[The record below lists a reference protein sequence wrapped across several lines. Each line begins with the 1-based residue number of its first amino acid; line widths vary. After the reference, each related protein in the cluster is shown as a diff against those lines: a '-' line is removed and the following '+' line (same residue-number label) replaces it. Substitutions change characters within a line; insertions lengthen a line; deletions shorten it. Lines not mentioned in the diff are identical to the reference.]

1 MIPAQLTM
9 MNPYGQAIINR
20 TEYLQNSTEV
30 TMPQHARALAGAAC
44 ALALGAAMFAPA
56 AFADDAEGNG
66 AATSRNA
73 IFAAANSIRGEL
85 GPALSTYDQAK
96 KTLEALEATD
106 IVTARV
112 QGLQDVMYDG
122 TEKRPTVTLRIDS
135 IKDGKKTEASLR
147 EGVDFN
153 VQFDG
158 DLVNPGTVHATI
170 TGAGDYTGTVETS
183 FVILP
188 ADLANATVDMIPD
201 HVRTGYPIEPDPV
214 VKLDGRTLVKGVD
227 YEVSYSENV
236 NEGTAT
242 LMVKGIGN
250 CAGDT
255 HATFQIIAN
264 PKEGK
269 IGYRAVFPYVAAAAL
284 TCFAAFAA
292 LAGAVVHKLRKA
304 KRQKANKP

>member
-1 MIPAQLTM
+1 
-9 MNPYGQAIINR
+9 
-20 TEYLQNSTEV
+20 
-30 TMPQHARALAGAAC
+30 MPQPARALAGAAC
-44 ALALGAAMFAPA
+44 ALVLSTTMFTPA
-56 AFADDAEGNG
+56 AFADDAEGDG
-66 AATSRNA
+66 ATTSRNA
-73 IFAAANSIRGEL
+73 ISAAADSIRGEL

-96 KTLEALEATD
+96 KTLEVLEATD
-106 IVTARV
+106 IATARV
-112 QGLQDVMYDG
+112 QGLQDMMYDG

-135 IKDGKKTEASLR
+135 VKDGKKTETSLR

-153 VQFDG
+153 VRFDG
-158 DLVNPGTVHATI
+158 DLVNPGTVHVTI

-188 ADLANATVDMIPD
+188 ADLANAAIDMIPD
-201 HVRTGYPIEPDPV
+201 HVRTSYPIEPDPV
-214 VKLDGRTLVKGVD
+214 VKLDGRTLVKGID

-284 TCFAAFAA
+284 ACFAAFVV
-292 LAGAVVHKLRKA
+292 LAGALIHKRRKA
-304 KRQKANKP
+304 KRLQAK

>member
-1 MIPAQLTM
+1 
-9 MNPYGQAIINR
+9 
-20 TEYLQNSTEV
+20 
-30 TMPQHARALAGAAC
+30 MPQHARALAGAAC
-44 ALALGAAMFAPA
+44 ALALGAVMFAPA
-56 AFADDAEGNG
+56 AFADDAEGDG

-73 IFAAANSIRGEL
+73 IFAAADSIRGEL

-106 IVTARV
+106 IATARV

-135 IKDGKKTEASLR
+135 IKDGKKTEVSLR

-170 TGAGDYTGTVETS
+170 TGADDYTGTVETS

-188 ADLANATVDMIPD
+188 ADLANATIDMIPD
-201 HVRTGYPIEPDPV
+201 HARTGYPIEPDPV
-214 VKLDGRTLVKGVD
+214 VKLDGRTLVEGVD

-284 TCFAAFAA
+284 TCFAAIAV

-304 KRQKANKP
+304 KRAKGE

>member
-1 MIPAQLTM
+1 
-9 MNPYGQAIINR
+9 
-20 TEYLQNSTEV
+20 
-30 TMPQHARALAGAAC
+30 MPQHARTLAGAAC
-44 ALALGAAMFAPA
+44 ALALSASMFAPA
-56 AFADDAEGNG
+56 AFADDAEGDG
-66 AATSRNA
+66 TATSRNA
-73 IFAAANSIRGEL
+73 IFAAADSIRGEL

-106 IVTARV
+106 IATARV

-135 IKDGKKTEASLR
+135 IKDGKKTEVSLR

-153 VQFDG
+153 VRFDG
-158 DLVNPGTVHATI
+158 DLVNPGTVHVTI
-170 TGAGDYTGTVETS
+170 TGADDYTGTVETS

-201 HVRTGYPIEPDPV
+201 HVRTGYHIEPDPI

-284 TCFAAFAA
+284 ACFAAFVV

-304 KRQKANKP
+304 KRAKGE

>member
-1 MIPAQLTM
+1 
-9 MNPYGQAIINR
+9 
-20 TEYLQNSTEV
+20 
-30 TMPQHARALAGAAC
+30 MPQPARALAGAAC
-44 ALALGAAMFAPA
+44 ALVLSTTMFTPA
-56 AFADDAEGNG
+56 AFADDAKGDG
-66 AATSRNA
+66 ATTSRNA
-73 IFAAANSIRGEL
+73 ISAAADSIRGEL

-106 IVTARV
+106 IATARV
-112 QGLQDVMYDG
+112 QGLQDMMYDG

-135 IKDGKKTEASLR
+135 VKDGKKTETSLR

-158 DLVNPGTVHATI
+158 DLVNPGTVHVTI
-170 TGAGDYTGTVETS
+170 TGAGDYTGIVETG

-188 ADLANATVDMIPD
+188 ADLANATIDMIPD
-201 HVRTGYPIEPDPV
+201 HVRTSYPIEPDPV

-250 CAGDT
+250 CAGDA

-284 TCFAAFAA
+284 ACFAAFVV
-292 LAGAVVHKLRKA
+292 LAGALIHKRRKA
-304 KRQKANKP
+304 KRLQAK

>member
-1 MIPAQLTM
+1 
-9 MNPYGQAIINR
+9 
-20 TEYLQNSTEV
+20 
-30 TMPQHARALAGAAC
+30 MPQPARALAGAAC
-44 ALALGAAMFAPA
+44 ALVLSTTMFTPA
-56 AFADDAEGNG
+56 AFADDAKGDD
-66 AATSRNA
+66 ATTSRNA
-73 IFAAANSIRGEL
+73 ISAAADSIRGEL

-106 IVTARV
+106 IATARV
-112 QGLQDVMYDG
+112 QGLQDMMYDG

-135 IKDGKKTEASLR
+135 VKDGKKTETSLR

-158 DLVNPGTVHATI
+158 DLVNPGTVHVTI
-170 TGAGDYTGTVETS
+170 TGAGDYTGIVETG

-188 ADLANATVDMIPD
+188 ADLANATIDMIPD
-201 HVRTGYPIEPDPV
+201 HVRTSYPIEPDPV
-214 VKLDGRTLVKGVD
+214 VKLDGCTLVKGVD

-250 CAGDT
+250 CAGDA

-284 TCFAAFAA
+284 ACFAAFVV
-292 LAGAVVHKLRKA
+292 LAGALIHKRRKA
-304 KRQKANKP
+304 KRLQAK

>member
-1 MIPAQLTM
+1 
-9 MNPYGQAIINR
+9 
-20 TEYLQNSTEV
+20 
-30 TMPQHARALAGAAC
+30 MPQPARALAGAAC
-44 ALALGAAMFAPA
+44 ALVLSTTMFTPA
-56 AFADDAEGNG
+56 AFADDAEGDDDT
-66 AATSRNA
+66 TSRNA
-73 IFAAANSIRGEL
+73 ISAAADSIRGEL

-106 IVTARV
+106 IATARV
-112 QGLQDVMYDG
+112 QGLQDMMYDG

-135 IKDGKKTEASLR
+135 VKDGKKTETSLR

-158 DLVNPGTVHATI
+158 DLVNPGTVHVTI
-170 TGAGDYTGTVETS
+170 TGAGDYTGIVETG

-188 ADLANATVDMIPD
+188 ADLANATIDMIPD
-201 HVRTGYPIEPDPV
+201 HVRTSYPIEPDPV

-250 CAGDT
+250 CAGDA

-284 TCFAAFAA
+284 ACFAAFVV
-292 LAGAVVHKLRKA
+292 LAGALIHKRRTA
-304 KRQKANKP
+304 KRLQAK

>member
-1 MIPAQLTM
+1 
-9 MNPYGQAIINR
+9 
-20 TEYLQNSTEV
+20 
-30 TMPQHARALAGAAC
+30 MPQPARALAGAAC
-44 ALALGAAMFAPA
+44 ALVLSTTMFTPA
-56 AFADDAEGNG
+56 AFADDAEGDG
-66 AATSRNA
+66 ATTSRNA
-73 IFAAANSIRGEL
+73 ISAAADSIRGEL

-106 IVTARV
+106 IATARV
-112 QGLQDVMYDG
+112 QGLQDMMYDG

-135 IKDGKKTEASLR
+135 VKDGKKTETSLR

-153 VQFDG
+153 VRFDG
-158 DLVNPGTVHATI
+158 DLVNPGTVHVTI
-170 TGAGDYTGTVETS
+170 TGAGDYTGTVETG

-188 ADLANATVDMIPD
+188 ADLANATIDMIPD
-201 HVRTGYPIEPDPV
+201 HVRTSYPIEPDPV

-250 CAGDT
+250 CAGDA

-284 TCFAAFAA
+284 ACFAAFVVLTGA
-292 LAGAVVHKLRKA
+292 LIHKRRKA
-304 KRQKANKP
+304 KRLQAK

>member
-1 MIPAQLTM
+1 
-9 MNPYGQAIINR
+9 
-20 TEYLQNSTEV
+20 
-30 TMPQHARALAGAAC
+30 MPQPARALAGAAC
-44 ALALGAAMFAPA
+44 ALVLSTTMFTPA
-56 AFADDAEGNG
+56 AFADDAKGDD
-66 AATSRNA
+66 ATTSRNA
-73 IFAAANSIRGEL
+73 ISAAADSIRGEL

-106 IVTARV
+106 IATARV
-112 QGLQDVMYDG
+112 QGLQDMMYNG
-122 TEKRPTVTLRIDS
+122 TEKRPTVTLRTDS
-135 IKDGKKTEASLR
+135 VKDGKKTETSLR

-158 DLVNPGTVHATI
+158 DLVNPGTVHVTI
-170 TGAGDYTGTVETS
+170 TGAGDYTGIVETG

-188 ADLANATVDMIPD
+188 ADLANATIDMIPD
-201 HVRTGYPIEPDPV
+201 HVRTSYPIEPDPV

-250 CAGDT
+250 CAGDA

-284 TCFAAFAA
+284 ACFAAFVVLTGA
-292 LAGAVVHKLRKA
+292 LIHKRRKA
-304 KRQKANKP
+304 KRLQAK

>member
-1 MIPAQLTM
+1 
-9 MNPYGQAIINR
+9 
-20 TEYLQNSTEV
+20 
-30 TMPQHARALAGAAC
+30 
-44 ALALGAAMFAPA
+44 MFPPV
-56 AFADDAEGNG
+56 AFADDAEGDD
-66 AATSRNA
+66 ATTSRNA
-73 IFAAANSIRGEL
+73 ISAAADSIRGEL

-112 QGLQDVMYDG
+112 QGLQDMMYDG

-135 IKDGKKTEASLR
+135 VKDGKKTETSLR

-153 VQFDG
+153 VRFDG
-158 DLVNPGTVHATI
+158 DLVNPGTVHVTI
-170 TGAGDYTGTVETS
+170 TGAGDYTGTVETG

-188 ADLANATVDMIPD
+188 ADLANATIDMIPD
-201 HVRTGYPIEPDPV
+201 HVRTSYPIEPDPV

-284 TCFAAFAA
+284 ACFAAFVV
-292 LAGAVVHKLRKA
+292 LAGALIHKRRKA
-304 KRQKANKP
+304 KRLQAK

>member
-1 MIPAQLTM
+1 
-9 MNPYGQAIINR
+9 
-20 TEYLQNSTEV
+20 
-30 TMPQHARALAGAAC
+30 MPQPARALAGAAC
-44 ALALGAAMFAPA
+44 ALVLSTTMFTPA
-56 AFADDAEGNG
+56 AFADDAEGDD

-73 IFAAANSIRGEL
+73 ISAAADSIRGEL

-106 IVTARV
+106 IATARV
-112 QGLQDVMYDG
+112 QGLQDMMYDG

-135 IKDGKKTEASLR
+135 VKDGKKTETSLR

-158 DLVNPGTVHATI
+158 DLVNPGTVHVTI
-170 TGAGDYTGTVETS
+170 TGAGDYTGIVETG

-188 ADLANATVDMIPD
+188 ADLANATIDMIPD
-201 HVRTGYPIEPDPV
+201 HVRTSYPIEPDPV

-250 CAGDT
+250 CAGDA

-284 TCFAAFAA
+284 ACFAAFVV
-292 LAGAVVHKLRKA
+292 LAGALIHKRRKTKRLQA
-304 KRQKANKP
+304 K

>member
-1 MIPAQLTM
+1 M
-9 MNPYGQAIINR
+9 R
-20 TEYLQNSTEV
+20 
-30 TMPQHARALAGAAC
+30 ARAEC
-44 ALALGAAMFAPA
+44 RHVHPR
-56 AFADDAEGNG
+56 AFADDAEGDG
-66 AATSRNA
+66 TTASRNA

-106 IVTARV
+106 IATARV

-135 IKDGKKTEASLR
+135 IKDGKKTEVSLR

-170 TGAGDYTGTVETS
+170 TGEGDYTGTVETS

-214 VKLDGRTLVKGVD
+214 VKLDGRTLVKDVD

-255 HATFQIIAN
+255 HATFQVIAN

-284 TCFAAFAA
+284 ACFAAVAV

-304 KRQKANKP
+304 KRAIGE

>member
-1 MIPAQLTM
+1 
-9 MNPYGQAIINR
+9 
-20 TEYLQNSTEV
+20 
-30 TMPQHARALAGAAC
+30 MPQPARALAGAAC
-44 ALALGAAMFAPA
+44 ALVLSTTMFTPA
-56 AFADDAEGNG
+56 AFADDAKGDG
-66 AATSRNA
+66 AITSRNA
-73 IFAAANSIRGEL
+73 ISAAADSIRGEL

-106 IVTARV
+106 IATARV

-135 IKDGKKTEASLR
+135 VKDGKKTETSLR

-153 VQFDG
+153 VRFDG
-158 DLVNPGTVHATI
+158 DLVNPGTVHVTI
-170 TGAGDYTGTVETS
+170 TGAGDYTGTVETG
-183 FVILP
+183 FMILP
-188 ADLANATVDMIPD
+188 ADLANATIDMIPD
-201 HVRTGYPIEPDPV
+201 HVRTSYPIEPDPV

-250 CAGDT
+250 CAGDM

-284 TCFAAFAA
+284 ACFAAFVV
-292 LAGAVVHKLRKA
+292 LAGALIHKRRKA
-304 KRQKANKP
+304 KRLQAK

>member
-1 MIPAQLTM
+1 
-9 MNPYGQAIINR
+9 
-20 TEYLQNSTEV
+20 
-30 TMPQHARALAGAAC
+30 MPQPARALAGAAC
-44 ALALGAAMFAPA
+44 ALVLSTTMFTPA
-56 AFADDAEGNG
+56 AFADDAEGDDDT
-66 AATSRNA
+66 TSRNA
-73 IFAAANSIRGEL
+73 ISAAADSIRGEL

-106 IVTARV
+106 IATARV
-112 QGLQDVMYDG
+112 QGLQDMMYDG

-135 IKDGKKTEASLR
+135 VKDGKKTETSLR

-158 DLVNPGTVHATI
+158 DLVNPGTVHVTI
-170 TGAGDYTGTVETS
+170 TGAGDYTGIVETG

-188 ADLANATVDMIPD
+188 ADLANATIDMIPD
-201 HVRTGYPIEPDPV
+201 HVRTSYPIEPDPV

-250 CAGDT
+250 CAGDA

-284 TCFAAFAA
+284 ACFAAFVV
-292 LAGAVVHKLRKA
+292 LAGALIHKLRKA
-304 KRQKANKP
+304 KRLQAK

>member
-1 MIPAQLTM
+1 
-9 MNPYGQAIINR
+9 
-20 TEYLQNSTEV
+20 
-30 TMPQHARALAGAAC
+30 MPQPARALAGAAC
-44 ALALGAAMFAPA
+44 ALVLSTTMFTPA
-56 AFADDAEGNG
+56 AFADDAKGDG
-66 AATSRNA
+66 ATTSRNA
-73 IFAAANSIRGEL
+73 ISAAADSIRGEL

-106 IVTARV
+106 IATARV
-112 QGLQDVMYDG
+112 QGLQDMMYDG

-135 IKDGKKTEASLR
+135 VKDGKKTETSLR

-158 DLVNPGTVHATI
+158 DLVNPGTVHVTI
-170 TGAGDYTGTVETS
+170 TGAGDYTGIVETG

-188 ADLANATVDMIPD
+188 ADLANATIDMIPD
-201 HVRTGYPIEPDPV
+201 HVRTSYPIEPDPV

-250 CAGDT
+250 CAGDA

-284 TCFAAFAA
+284 ACFAAFVVLTGA
-292 LAGAVVHKLRKA
+292 LIHKRRKA
-304 KRQKANKP
+304 KRLQAK

>member
-1 MIPAQLTM
+1 
-9 MNPYGQAIINR
+9 
-20 TEYLQNSTEV
+20 
-30 TMPQHARALAGAAC
+30 
-44 ALALGAAMFAPA
+44 
-56 AFADDAEGNG
+56 
-66 AATSRNA
+66 
-73 IFAAANSIRGEL
+73 
-85 GPALSTYDQAK
+85 
-96 KTLEALEATD
+96 
-106 IVTARV
+106 
-112 QGLQDVMYDG
+112 MYDG

-158 DLVNPGTVHATI
+158 DLINPGTVHATI

-255 HATFQIIAN
+255 HAAFQIIAN

-284 TCFAAFAA
+284 ACFAAFVV
-292 LAGAVVHKLRKA
+292 LAGALVHKRRKA
-304 KRQKANKP
+304 KRAKGE

>member
-1 MIPAQLTM
+1 
-9 MNPYGQAIINR
+9 
-20 TEYLQNSTEV
+20 
-30 TMPQHARALAGAAC
+30 MPQHARALAGAAC
-44 ALALGAAMFAPA
+44 ALALSASMFAPA
-56 AFADDAEGNG
+56 AFADDAEGDG
-66 AATSRNA
+66 TATSRNA

-106 IVTARV
+106 IATARV

-158 DLVNPGTVHATI
+158 DLINPGTVHATI

-242 LMVKGIGN
+242 LMVKGVGN
-250 CAGDT
+250 CAGDA

-284 TCFAAFAA
+284 ACFAAFVA

-304 KRQKANKP
+304 KRAKGE

>member
-1 MIPAQLTM
+1 M
-9 MNPYGQAIINR
+9 
-20 TEYLQNSTEV
+20 
-30 TMPQHARALAGAAC
+30 
-44 ALALGAAMFAPA
+44 
-56 AFADDAEGNG
+56 
-66 AATSRNA
+66 
-73 IFAAANSIRGEL
+73 
-85 GPALSTYDQAK
+85 
-96 KTLEALEATD
+96 
-106 IVTARV
+106 
-112 QGLQDVMYDG
+112 MYDG

-135 IKDGKKTEASLR
+135 VKDGKKTETSLR

-158 DLVNPGTVHATI
+158 DLVNPGTVHVTI
-170 TGAGDYTGTVETS
+170 TGAGDYTGTVETG

-188 ADLANATVDMIPD
+188 ADLANATIDMIPD
-201 HVRTGYPIEPDPV
+201 HVRTSYPIEPDPV

-269 IGYRAVFPYVAAAAL
+269 IGYRAVLPYVAAAAL
-284 TCFAAFAA
+284 ACFAAFVV
-292 LAGAVVHKLRKA
+292 LAGALIHKRRKTKRLQA
-304 KRQKANKP
+304 K

>member
-1 MIPAQLTM
+1 
-9 MNPYGQAIINR
+9 
-20 TEYLQNSTEV
+20 
-30 TMPQHARALAGAAC
+30 MPQPARALAGAAC
-44 ALALGAAMFAPA
+44 ALVLSTTMFTPA
-56 AFADDAEGNG
+56 AFADDAKGDG
-66 AATSRNA
+66 ATTSRNA
-73 IFAAANSIRGEL
+73 ISAAADSIRGEL

-106 IVTARV
+106 IATARV
-112 QGLQDVMYDG
+112 QGLQDMMYDG

-135 IKDGKKTEASLR
+135 VKDGKKTETSLR

-158 DLVNPGTVHATI
+158 DLVNPGTVHVTI
-170 TGAGDYTGTVETS
+170 TGAGDYTGIVETG

-188 ADLANATVDMIPD
+188 ADLANATIDMIPD
-201 HVRTGYPIEPDPV
+201 HVRTSYPIEPDPV

-250 CAGDT
+250 CAGDA

-284 TCFAAFAA
+284 ACFAAFVVLTGA
-292 LAGAVVHKLRKA
+292 LIHKRRKA
-304 KRQKANKP
+304 KRLQTK

>member
-1 MIPAQLTM
+1 
-9 MNPYGQAIINR
+9 
-20 TEYLQNSTEV
+20 
-30 TMPQHARALAGAAC
+30 MPQPARALAGAAC
-44 ALALGAAMFAPA
+44 ALVLSTTMFTPA
-56 AFADDAEGNG
+56 AFASDAEGDG
-66 AATSRNA
+66 ATTSRNA
-73 IFAAANSIRGEL
+73 ISAAADSIRGEL

-106 IVTARV
+106 IATARV
-112 QGLQDVMYDG
+112 QGLQDMMYDG

-135 IKDGKKTEASLR
+135 VKDGKKTETSLR
-147 EGVDFN
+147 EGADFN
-153 VQFDG
+153 VRFDG
-158 DLVNPGTVHATI
+158 DLVNPGTVHVTI

-188 ADLANATVDMIPD
+188 ADLANATIDMIPD
-201 HVRTGYPIEPDPV
+201 HVRTSYPIEPDPV
-214 VKLDGRTLVKGVD
+214 VKLDGRTLVKDVD

-284 TCFAAFAA
+284 ACFAAFVV
-292 LAGAVVHKLRKA
+292 LASA
-304 KRQKANKP
+304 KRLQTK

>member
-1 MIPAQLTM
+1 
-9 MNPYGQAIINR
+9 
-20 TEYLQNSTEV
+20 
-30 TMPQHARALAGAAC
+30 MPQPARALAGAAC
-44 ALALGAAMFAPA
+44 ALVLSTTMFTPA
-56 AFADDAEGNG
+56 AFADDTKGDDDT
-66 AATSRNA
+66 TSRNA
-73 IFAAANSIRGEL
+73 ISAAADSIRGEL

-106 IVTARV
+106 IATARV
-112 QGLQDVMYDG
+112 QGLQDMMYDG

-135 IKDGKKTEASLR
+135 VKDGKKTETSLR

-158 DLVNPGTVHATI
+158 DLVNPGTVHVTI
-170 TGAGDYTGTVETS
+170 TGAGDYTGIVETG

-188 ADLANATVDMIPD
+188 ADLANATIDMIPD
-201 HVRTGYPIEPDPV
+201 HVRTSYPIEPDPV

-250 CAGDT
+250 CAGDA

-284 TCFAAFAA
+284 ACFAAFVVLTGA
-292 LAGAVVHKLRKA
+292 LIHKRRKA
-304 KRQKANKP
+304 KRLQAK

>member
-1 MIPAQLTM
+1 
-9 MNPYGQAIINR
+9 
-20 TEYLQNSTEV
+20 
-30 TMPQHARALAGAAC
+30 MPQHARALAGAAC
-44 ALALGAAMFAPA
+44 ALALSASMLAPA
-56 AFADDAEGNG
+56 AYADDAEGDG
-66 AATSRNA
+66 TATSRNA
-73 IFAAANSIRGEL
+73 IFAAADSIRGEL

-135 IKDGKKTEASLR
+135 IKDDKKTEASLR

-284 TCFAAFAA
+284 TCFAAFAV

>member
-1 MIPAQLTM
+1 
-9 MNPYGQAIINR
+9 
-20 TEYLQNSTEV
+20 
-30 TMPQHARALAGAAC
+30 MPQHARALAGAAC
-44 ALALGAAMFAPA
+44 ALALSASMFAPA
-56 AFADDAEGNG
+56 AFADDAEGDG
-66 AATSRNA
+66 TATSRNA
-73 IFAAANSIRGEL
+73 IFAAADSIRGEL

-106 IVTARV
+106 IATARV

-153 VQFDG
+153 AQFDG
-158 DLVNPGTVHATI
+158 DLINPGTVHATI

-284 TCFAAFAA
+284 ACFAAFVV
-292 LAGAVVHKLRKA
+292 LAGALVHKRRKA
-304 KRQKANKP
+304 KRAKGE

>member
-1 MIPAQLTM
+1 
-9 MNPYGQAIINR
+9 
-20 TEYLQNSTEV
+20 
-30 TMPQHARALAGAAC
+30 MPQHARALAGAAC
-44 ALALGAAMFAPA
+44 ALALSASMLAPA
-56 AFADDAEGNG
+56 AFADDAEGDG
-66 AATSRNA
+66 TATSRNA

-106 IVTARV
+106 IATARV

-122 TEKRPTVTLRIDS
+122 TEKHPTVTLRIDS

-255 HATFQIIAN
+255 HATFQIVAN

-304 KRQKANKP
+304 KRQKANKL

>member
-1 MIPAQLTM
+1 
-9 MNPYGQAIINR
+9 
-20 TEYLQNSTEV
+20 
-30 TMPQHARALAGAAC
+30 MPQPARALAGAAC
-44 ALALGAAMFAPA
+44 ALVLSTTMFTPA
-56 AFADDAEGNG
+56 AFADDAEGDD

-73 IFAAANSIRGEL
+73 ISAAADSIRGEL

-96 KTLEALEATD
+96 KTLEALETTD
-106 IVTARV
+106 IATARV
-112 QGLQDVMYDG
+112 QGLQDIMYDG

-135 IKDGKKTEASLR
+135 VKDGKKTETSLR

-158 DLVNPGTVHATI
+158 DLVNPGTVHVTI
-170 TGAGDYTGTVETS
+170 TGAGDYTGIVETG

-188 ADLANATVDMIPD
+188 ADLANATIDMIPD
-201 HVRTGYPIEPDPV
+201 HVRTSYPIEPDPV

-250 CAGDT
+250 CAGDA

-284 TCFAAFAA
+284 ACFAAFVVLAVA
-292 LAGAVVHKLRKA
+292 LIHKRRKA
-304 KRQKANKP
+304 KRLQAK

>member
-1 MIPAQLTM
+1 
-9 MNPYGQAIINR
+9 
-20 TEYLQNSTEV
+20 
-30 TMPQHARALAGAAC
+30 MPQPARALAGAAC
-44 ALALGAAMFAPA
+44 ALVLSTTMFTPA
-56 AFADDAEGNG
+56 AFADDAKGDD
-66 AATSRNA
+66 ATTSRNA
-73 IFAAANSIRGEL
+73 ISAAADSIRGEL

-106 IVTARV
+106 IATARV

-135 IKDGKKTEASLR
+135 VKDGKKTETSLR

-158 DLVNPGTVHATI
+158 DLVNPGTVHVTI
-170 TGAGDYTGTVETS
+170 TGAGDYTGIVETG

-188 ADLANATVDMIPD
+188 ADLANATIDMIPD
-201 HVRTGYPIEPDPV
+201 HVRTSYPIEPDPV

-250 CAGDT
+250 CAGDA

-284 TCFAAFAA
+284 ACFAAFVV
-292 LAGAVVHKLRKA
+292 LAGTLIHKRRKA
-304 KRQKANKP
+304 KRLQAK